1 MENFEF
7 WNKTVTIIQAL
18 SKSLDK
24 KWRKRQRKID
34 TFFLIIF
41 ITKLVFF
48 KSKSGYQIIIDEIWD
63 EFKKNGIDLPQEKSF
78 AASSVCEAR
87 QKFSPEIIQEIN
99 HTIINEYLEL
109 NDKNFRSHGYRLFAV
124 DGSKLILPSE
134 LRKEGYSLHKHMF
147 DAMGILSC
155 LYHIG
160 TGIIFDSILDPIGNE
175 RHIAQKH
182 FKKLKQGDVIIYD
195 RGYFGYEF
203 ALEHFRNSIN
213 FIFRVDKGNVPKE
226 IEDFIND
233 ETQPSQK
240 IVTMLPSKY
249 ALLRSKNKNNKSILN
264 STIKL
269 KLIRYKINDKSYYL
283 ATSLLESNISIDEFA
298 IMYHKRWEIEEH
310 YKLKKSILEIQ
321 YFHSK
326 NELGVLQEIYCAA
339 LLINIT
345 RIFSVEANEFININN
360 KDSVQKKIL
369 IESYVEK
376 MILYLIKKKMP
387 IKKQKKIK

>member
-1 MENFEF
+1 
-7 WNKTVTIIQAL
+7 
-18 SKSLDK
+18 
-24 KWRKRQRKID
+24 
-34 TFFLIIF
+34 
-41 ITKLVFF
+41 
-48 KSKSGYQIIIDEIWD
+48 
-63 EFKKNGIDLPQEKSF
+63 
-78 AASSVCEAR
+78 
-87 QKFSPEIIQEIN
+87 
-99 HTIINEYLEL
+99 
-109 NDKNFRSHGYRLFAV
+109 
-124 DGSKLILPSE
+124 
-134 LRKEGYSLHKHMF
+134 
-147 DAMGILSC
+147 
-155 LYHIG
+155 
-160 TGIIFDSILDPIGNE
+160 
-175 RHIAQKH
+175 
-182 FKKLKQGDVIIYD
+182 
-195 RGYFGYEF
+195 
-203 ALEHFRNSIN
+203 
-213 FIFRVDKGNVPKE
+213 
-226 IEDFIND
+226 
-233 ETQPSQK
+233 
-240 IVTMLPSKY
+240 MLPSKY